1 MSSLIQNLNAKFL
14 FLTFQKERS
23 KTKGKD
29 WFNLPAQEMTE
40 EVKNELE
47 LIRMRSVLDPKHFYK
62 RSEMKTLPK
71 YFQVKVKLIEC
82 NFAYFMS

>member
-1 MSSLIQNLNAKFL
+1 MMINKNKNGFK
-14 FLTFQKERS
+14 FQKERS
-23 KTKGKD
+23 KTKGKN

-40 EVKNELE
+40 DVKNELE

-71 YFQVKVKLIEC
+71 YFQV
-82 NFAYFMS
+82 N